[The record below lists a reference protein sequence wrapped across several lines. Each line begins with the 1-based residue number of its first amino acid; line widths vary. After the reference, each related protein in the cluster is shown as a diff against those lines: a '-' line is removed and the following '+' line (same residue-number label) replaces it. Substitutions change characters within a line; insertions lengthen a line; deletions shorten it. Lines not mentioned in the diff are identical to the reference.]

1 MVDVLRKHIEEIVS
15 ITDDEFE
22 LILSYFK
29 KKSCKKR
36 QVLVEMGELAPYEY
50 FVLSGLLKSSHVDQM
65 GKKHILQFAMEN
77 WWISDMEAFQK
88 GTHATLDINCLED
101 SEVLYITYKNKE
113 KLCAELTKMDYF
125 FRLKS
130 SAGNVA
136 LQKRVLM
143 LMYATAT
150 ERYNALIHQYPLLY
164 QRVSKT
170 LIASY
175 LGVTRETLS
184 RLAST

>member
-1 MVDVLRKHIEEIVS
+1 MESILRKHIEDIVR
-15 ITDDEFE
+15 ITDDEFKV
-22 LILSYFK
+22 ILSYFK
-29 KKSCKKR
+29 RKSCKKR
-36 QVLVEMGELAPYEY
+36 QVLVEMGELAQYEY

-77 WWISDMEAFQK
+77 WWISDLEAFQK
-88 GTHATLDINCLED
+88 GTHATLDITCLED
-101 SEVLYITYKNKE
+101 SEVLCITHMNKE
-113 KLCAELTKMDYF
+113 KLCAEIAKMDYF

-130 SAGNVA
+130 SAGNIA

-150 ERYNALIHQYPLLY
+150 ERYSALIHQYPLLY

-184 RLAST
+184 RLAAS